1 MAVRLADRVLVG
13 RAALRAELALIG
25 VLTLFVVAL
34 HAAVGRL
41 DLLLVP
47 LVALALGAA
56 GALVGGPSSVGS
68 LRTPG
73 YPATYAAV
81 IAVMMGLD
89 LALRAWL
96 GGELWLVPCNWAVL
110 IGSAS
115 AVNLATTSLP
125 WLSAARYVDGRNIGN
140 LHPVGWVI
148 IVALQIGQAWIS
160 VLGATLG
167 VALLQLALRRLAI
180 VPLVH
185 AIARRRYGPAHA
197 ARLRA
202 CTTLEYLALRT
213 VADVEGRVEEPD
225 PLERCVIGTLL
236 LKLPIFGGESMRAG
250 RASLARVGDKL
261 VFVEQMLAFSSP
273 TMVVAPAIALG
284 HSAFMH
290 ALLGLSGEGREALPE
305 REHAKACVD
314 AALAGAPEP
323 SPCPRTRARAVA

>member
-1 MAVRLADRVLVG
+1 MALRLAERVLVG

-25 VLTLFVVAL
+25 VLALGVVAV
-34 HAAVGRL
+34 HALVGRL

-47 LVALALGAA
+47 LVALGLGAA
-56 GALVGGPSSVGS
+56 GALAGGSSCVGS

-73 YPATYAAV
+73 YPATYVAV
-81 IAVMMGLD
+81 ITLMLALD

-96 GGELWLVPCNWAVL
+96 GGALWLVPCNWAVL

-115 AVNLATTSLP
+115 AVNLAVTHLP
-125 WLSAARYVDGRNIGN
+125 WLSAARYVDGRSIGS

-148 IVALQIGQAWIS
+148 VIALQVAQAWIS

-167 VALLQLALRRLAI
+167 IALLQLALRRLAI
-180 VPLVH
+180 LPLVH
-185 AIARRRYGPAHA
+185 AIARRRYGPDHA

-202 CTTLEYLALRT
+202 GTTLEYLALRS
-213 VADVEGRVEEPD
+213 VADVDGRVEEPD
-225 PLERCVIGTLL
+225 LLERSVVGTVL
-236 LKLPIFGGESMRAG
+236 LKLPIFGGESMTAG

-284 HSAFMH
+284 HAAFMY
-290 ALLGLSGEGREALPE
+290 ALLGLAGEGHAPPPS

-323 SPCPRTRARAVA
+323 AITPPPS